1 MRRSKILLLFP
12 FKKEE
17 KCVSGFLFHV
27 PVFCSAVP
35 RSGFSVPVL
44 RVCCSSVTG
53 FRFLFQ
59 HFGVPRSEF

>member
-1 MRRSKILLLFP
+1 MRRSKILLPFP

-27 PVFCSAVP
+27 PVFCSGVP

-44 RVCCSSVTG
+44 RVFCSSISA
-53 FRFLFQ
+53 F
-59 HFGVPRSEF
+59 HVPSFISATR